1 MTTPDL
7 QDGLWP
13 DLADLIVRYD
23 ANVPRYTSYPTAAQF
38 TPAVGETDW
47 TRSLA
52 AADWSRPASLYVHIP
67 FCKRLC
73 WYCGCNTRAMNRL
86 DPMVSYVD
94 LVLREA
100 DLAIAAAGARPRIA
114 ALHLGG
120 GTPNMLPP
128 ELLRTLIDG
137 LSQRF
142 DLSGLTEFAAELD
155 PEVLTPE
162 WIDMAGSLG
171 LTRASLGVQDLS
183 PVVQAAVNRPEGFES
198 IEAAAE
204 ALRRVGVF
212 SLNLDLMYGL
222 PHQGV
227 DEVLA
232 TLERVT
238 TLRPERLA
246 LFGYAHVPWM
256 KPHQKLID
264 ETALGGPL
272 ERFAMSRAAQDRLV
286 EKGWRAIGLD
296 HFALPH
302 DDMAAAAEAGR
313 LRRNFQGYT
322 TDTAEV
328 LIGLGASSISR
339 APGLYAQNATVE
351 RDWRAVVAQGRLPVV
366 RGVAL
371 TPRDLFVAELIER
384 LMCDFV
390 VDVDAVAERH
400 GRPVGEA
407 TVVRPALD
415 RFAADGLIEQA
426 GATVR
431 MTPRGAPFVR
441 AVAAVF
447 DPLLKASE
455 GRHAKVI

>member
-1 MTTPDL
+1 MTLAASD
-7 QDGLWP
+7 LWP
-13 DLADLIVRYD
+13 DRAALIARHD

-38 TPAVGETDW
+38 TTGVGAAQWEAAL
-47 TRSLA
+47 S

-73 WYCGCNTRAMNRL
+73 WYCGCNTRAMNRVEA
-86 DPMVSYVD
+86 MASYVD

-100 DLAIAAAGARPRIA
+100 DLTVARTGCAPRVA
-114 ALHLGG
+114 TLHLGG

-128 ELLRTLIDG
+128 SELRRLVEG
-137 LSQRF
+137 LSERF
-142 DLSGLTEFAAELD
+142 DLSGMTEFAAELD
-155 PEVLTPE
+155 PEVLTPD

-183 PVVQAAVNRPEGFES
+183 PVVQTAVNRPERFET

-204 ALRRVGVF
+204 GLRRAGVF

-232 TLERVT
+232 TLERIT

-272 ERFAMSRAAQDRLV
+272 ARFAMSRAAHDRLIQ
-286 EKGWRAIGLD
+286 KGWQAIGLD

-302 DDMAAAAEAGR
+302 DDMAAAARAGR

-322 TDTAEV
+322 TDTAEE

-339 APGLYAQNATVE
+339 APGLYVQNATVE
-351 RDWRAVVAQGRLPVV
+351 RDWRAAVTQGRSPVAK
-366 RGVAL
+366 GVAL
-371 TPRDLFVAELIER
+371 TARDLFVADLIER
-384 LMCDFV
+384 LMCDLA
-390 VDVDAVAERH
+390 VDVGAVSARH
-400 GRPVGEA
+400 DRAPSAFEA
-407 TVVRPALD
+407 VRPAL
-415 RFAADGLIEQA
+415 RCFEADGLVELE
-426 GATVR
+426 GLEVR
-431 MTPRGAPFVR
+431 VTPRGSPFVR
-441 AVAAVF
+441 AVAAAF
-447 DPLLKASE
+447 DPLLTPSE
-455 GRHAKVI
+455 GRHAKVV

>member
-142 DLSGLTEFAAELD
+142 DLSGLTEFAAE
-155 PEVLTPE
+155 PANPTPTFQ
-162 WIDMAGSLG
+162 WLVDILPASKKSGPQISLPTG
-171 LTRASLGVQDLS
+171 AQTATQNVAS
-183 PVVQAAVNRPEGFES
+183 
-198 IEAAAE
+198 
-204 ALRRVGVF
+204 
-212 SLNLDLMYGL
+212 
-222 PHQGV
+222 
-227 DEVLA
+227 
-232 TLERVT
+232 
-238 TLRPERLA
+238 
-246 LFGYAHVPWM
+246 
-256 KPHQKLID
+256 
-264 ETALGGPL
+264 
-272 ERFAMSRAAQDRLV
+272 
-286 EKGWRAIGLD
+286 
-296 HFALPH
+296 
-302 DDMAAAAEAGR
+302 
-313 LRRNFQGYT
+313 
-322 TDTAEV
+322 
-328 LIGLGASSISR
+328 
-339 APGLYAQNATVE
+339 
-351 RDWRAVVAQGRLPVV
+351 
-366 RGVAL
+366 
-371 TPRDLFVAELIER
+371 
-384 LMCDFV
+384 
-390 VDVDAVAERH
+390 
-400 GRPVGEA
+400 
-407 TVVRPALD
+407 
-415 RFAADGLIEQA
+415 
-426 GATVR
+426 
-431 MTPRGAPFVR
+431 
-441 AVAAVF
+441 
-447 DPLLKASE
+447 ASE
-455 GRHAKVI
+455 GNGLK

>member
-1 MTTPDL
+1 MTPDAE
-7 QDGLWP
+7 DGLWP
-13 DLADLIVRYD
+13 DRAALIARYD
-23 ANVPRYTSYPTAAQF
+23 VNVPRYTRYPTAAQF
-38 TPAVGETDW
+38 TPAVGEADW
-47 TRSLA
+47 AASLA

-100 DLAIAAAGARPRIA
+100 DRAITAAGARPRIA

-128 ELLRTLIDG
+128 ELLRTLIEG
-137 LSQRF
+137 LAQRF
-142 DLSGLTEFAAELD
+142 DLSALTEFAAELD

-183 PVVQAAVNRPEGFES
+183 PAVQAAVNRPEGFDT

-204 ALRRVGVF
+204 ALRLAGVF

-232 TLERVT
+232 TLDRVT

-272 ERFAMSRAAQDRLV
+272 ERFAMSRAAHDRLL

-302 DDMAAAAEAGR
+302 DDMAAAAQAGR

-339 APGLYAQNATVE
+339 APGLYVQNVTVE
-351 RDWRAVVAQGRLPVV
+351 RDWRAAVTQGRLPHA

-371 TPRDLFVAELIER
+371 TARDLFVAELIER

-400 GRPVGEA
+400 GRPVEETA
-407 TVVRPALD
+407 VVRPALD
-415 RFAADGLIEQA
+415 RFQADGLLEQT

-431 MTPRGAPFVR
+431 VTPRGQPFVR
-441 AVAAVF
+441 AVAAAF
-447 DPLLKASE
+447 DPLLKPSE